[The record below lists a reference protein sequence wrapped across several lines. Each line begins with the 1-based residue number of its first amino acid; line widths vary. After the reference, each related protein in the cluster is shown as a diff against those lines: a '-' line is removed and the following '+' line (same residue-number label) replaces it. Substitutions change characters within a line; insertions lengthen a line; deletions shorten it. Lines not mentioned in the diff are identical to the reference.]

1 MKTATNTPYKRQ
13 TNEFGKTIFQTV
25 KNDGSNRRNR
35 RFDKTR
41 LFNNK
46 KHFSVV
52 LHQLSPIS
60 ILRFTKSFQWEIDKN
75 GKSKLI
81 EHLLIVNPK

>member
-1 MKTATNTPYKRQ
+1 MRTATNNPYRRQ
-13 TNEFGKTIFQTV
+13 VDEFGNTIFQTV

-35 RFDKTR
+35 RSEKTR

-52 LHQLSPIS
+52 LHRLSQIS

-75 GKSKLI
+75 GKQKLI